1 MTREEIVMATV
12 QEELAK
18 DEPNIWAI
26 FDLLKRDSL
35 DQNKLQA
42 IADSWSE
49 GMKEKFDAGTNR
61 IKNVIEIMSNEDEE
75 EELNG

>member
-18 DEPNIWAI
+18 DEPNIWTI

-49 GMKEKFDAGTNR
+49 GMKEKFDVVTNR